1 MRREVNV
8 TEAHSEAITEIARRH
23 ADIHRH
29 LALLE
34 DILRTMEG
42 GAKSGTAR
50 GDSACTPGAAVL
62 EELVGF
68 FTQEVCDLLRLEE
81 EVLFPPVGRDL
92 NEIGGPVAA
101 LELEHEELRQ
111 MIREFAQA
119 VLAWSQRESEHA
131 GAADAVLSSARRLR
145 ELLRVH
151 IEKEEAVL
159 FRLIPKIFT
168 RADRRRAAARLRAW
182 SKRKAIMLVL
192 LWGMS
197 GGAGGEARAQER
209 GGVTGGQSRAGS
221 MERGFT
227 VHGELRLR
235 WEWRGGQL
243 LGGGVRAG
251 EKDGYVLTRVR
262 IGVEARPTQWLRV
275 LLQGQDAQAVGFRG
289 EPDPPLVE
297 DTFDLRQAMVEIFD
311 RSRQGWGLRLGRQ
324 ELRFGDER
332 LLGAFD
338 WGNTARSFD
347 AVRFF
352 YARPQYRVDL
362 FAASVVIIRDGAFNT
377 HRAGEN
383 LYGLYGSFQNVIPS
397 GALEGYALWRTRP
410 RVVGERGE
418 RADADVFTVGTR
430 WAGTM
435 SASLEYRLE
444 TAGQWGR
451 WGKDVVRAWA
461 MHAQLR
467 YRIRPTGLS
476 PRVLVEYNQ
485 ASGDRDPQDGRR
497 QTFDQL
503 YPTNHDKYGI
513 ADVVGWQNM
522 RNVRLGMELRL
533 RPRITTQVDYHSFWL
548 ASPRDAL
555 YSAGG
560 APIARLRP
568 IEGAVLPTHVGQE
581 VDVDVRIALPYRVS
595 LAAGY
600 AHLFPGRFLTRAAPG
615 ASVSFAYT
623 MLSYRF

>member
-1 MRREVNV
+1 
-8 TEAHSEAITEIARRH
+8 
-23 ADIHRH
+23 
-29 LALLE
+29 
-34 DILRTMEG
+34 
-42 GAKSGTAR
+42 
-50 GDSACTPGAAVL
+50 
-62 EELVGF
+62 
-68 FTQEVCDLLRLEE
+68 
-81 EVLFPPVGRDL
+81 
-92 NEIGGPVAA
+92 
-101 LELEHEELRQ
+101 
-111 MIREFAQA
+111 
-119 VLAWSQRESEHA
+119 
-131 GAADAVLSSARRLR
+131 
-145 ELLRVH
+145 
-151 IEKEEAVL
+151 
-159 FRLIPKIFT
+159 
-168 RADRRRAAARLRAW
+168 
-182 SKRKAIMLVL
+182 
-192 LWGMS
+192 
-197 GGAGGEARAQER
+197 
-209 GGVTGGQSRAGS
+209 
-221 MERGFT
+221 
-227 VHGELRLR
+227 
-235 WEWRGGQL
+235 
-243 LGGGVRAG
+243 VRAG

-262 IGVEARPTQWLRV
+262 IGVEARPTHWLRV

-311 RSRQGWGLRLGRQ
+311 RNRQGWGLRLGRQ

-383 LYGLYGSFQNVIPS
+383 LYGLYGSFQNVIPG

-418 RADADVFTVGTR
+418 RGDADVFTVGTR
-430 WAGTM
+430 WAGTI
-435 SASLEYRLE
+435 SASLDYRLE

-451 WGKDVVRAWA
+451 WGNDVVRAWA
-461 MHAQLR
+461 MHAQLG
-467 YRIRPTGLS
+467 YRIRPAGLS

-522 RNVRLGMELRL
+522 RNFRLGMELRL

-568 IEGAVLPTHVGQE
+568 VDGAVLPTHVGQE